1 MSEELDL
8 MYSSFLKN
16 KVPQNWIDVAY
27 PSLKPLGSWFE
38 DLILRVEFMRNWLF
52 QGHPKAFWLSG
63 FFFPHGFMT
72 GALQT
77 YARKHSKAI
86 DII

>member
-8 MYSSFLKN
+8 MYGSFLKN
-16 KVPQNWIDVAY
+16 KVPQNWVDCAY
-27 PSLKPLGSWFE
+27 PSLKPLSSWFE
-38 DLILRVEFMRNWLF
+38 DLIQRVDFMRNWLM

-72 GALQT
+72 GAL
-77 YARKHSKAI
+77 
-86 DII
+86 